1 MLLKN
6 KDQKALQGVLGQLSG
21 VKQEFLKQV
30 LCSQRIAMNDDPN
43 NKTAPRKIVKVKGKK
58 KIEPKETQN

>member
-6 KDQKALQGVLGQLSG
+6 KDQNSLHEILGQLP
-21 VKQEFLKQV
+21 VFKQEFLKQV
-30 LCSQRIAMNDDPN
+30 LTRQRIAVNDDPN

-58 KIEPKETQN
+58 KITQTTV